1 MTAKEKKILG
11 VFKEA
16 IPKMSDR
23 EKERLLIVGE
33 TIGMVCDS
41 READSRDTGQKGA

>member
-16 IPKMSDR
+16 IPKMSER

-41 READSRDTGQKGA
+41 RGKEKCDTNQKGA